1 MTWLVILMSR
11 MTMISQDTV
20 DLSSWLKQ
28 IELDSGEYGIQV
40 IDELGDITKKEAE
53 KELKAIERKGK
64 MYDNRTVHMYQD
76 VIKTKGKKGLV
87 AVIKGDK
94 ETGKLWH
101 IVDQGTY
108 RSKAHHFIDRVLNR
122 VEPRV
127 KSLLDQK
134 GAKLGD

>member
-1 MTWLVILMSR
+1 MTWSVILMSK

-28 IELDSGEYGIQV
+28 IESDSGEYGIQV

-53 KELKAIERKGK
+53 RELKAIERKGK

-76 VIKTKGKKGLV
+76 VIKTNQKKGLV
-87 AVIKGDK
+87 AIVKGDK

-108 RSKAHHFIDRVLNR
+108 RSKAHHFIDRVLNS

-127 KSLLDQK
+127 ESILNRK